1 MNDAT
6 VRFGYDGLAL
16 NAGLADS
23 EQRIKRF
30 GATAESQFRRTTAAS
45 EQMGRA
51 MNKKPGMWNLGN
63 VSMQLQDVAV
73 QMQSGTKASVIF
85 AQQGSQLLSAFGPMG
100 MIAGLAAA
108 VGGALYSAKQ
118 AGDEAFKALQT
129 ESENFGKSLRIM
141 SVGSITDM
149 INGMETMSMRAEAL
163 KTDVKNMSEPGMW
176 NRVANIFSKSTFDPN
191 TNKWTTK
198 REEEIALKQEVA
210 RKNEQ
215 GRLKLID
222 QIIKASDD
230 ELEIQRLK
238 AEGKSEEVAM
248 LEDQIALQRDLA
260 KLEDAPDAVKA
271 KLTENAKL
279 TMELRQQTRELEKQ
293 KQLEEVQKKQAQNR
307 ETISNMR
314 EELGILELQASGR
327 DRLVKKAEREL
338 QQRRRMKELI
348 ATGMDPRSAEDYVRR
363 ETSARDAI
371 EKRRANGG
379 RGPIGGVREKRF
391 MESGIDQF
399 RRNQLKMETSI
410 SDPSLPGYRRGQ
422 SVPQFNAF
430 GIEPTS
436 FQLRG
441 RMMGGMTQPL
451 TERAARVPGAPDL
464 SRAVQ
469 ASRPADVGSKIDH
482 TNAILT
488 RAFL

>member
-6 VRFGYDGLAL
+6 VRFGYDGTAL
-16 NAGLADS
+16 NAGLAQS
-23 EQRIKRF
+23 EQRLRRF
-30 GATAESQFRRTTAAS
+30 GSTAESQFRRTTAAS

-51 MNKKPGMWNLGN
+51 MNKKPGMNGLGG
-63 VSMQLQDVAV
+63 VSMQLQDVMV
-73 QMQSGTKASVIF
+73 QMQMGTKGAIILG
-85 AQQGSQLLSAFGPMG
+85 QQGSQMLSAFGPLG
-100 MIAGLAAA
+100 ALGGLMIALGAGLYTMGENAKTAFKTA
-108 VGGALYSAKQ
+108 QDRSNEFRKSLQLTLAEASVDNISPTLINISREIKATKEEMDKLETKSGMAGALIAEYVLGDKSAADKIRELRKMQAEYDQAYGQAIQSALEDGKKQ
-118 AGDEAFKALQT
+118 
-129 ESENFGKSLRIM
+129 
-141 SVGSITDM
+141 V
-149 INGMETMSMRAEAL
+149 
-163 KTDVKNMSEPGMW
+163 
-176 NRVANIFSKSTFDPN
+176 
-191 TNKWTTK
+191 
-198 REEEIALKQEVA
+198 EIARLRLE
-210 RKNEQ
+210 NET
-215 GRLKLID
+215 
-222 QIIKASDD
+222 ATAD
-230 ELEIQRLK
+230 ELELQLK
-238 AEGKSEEVAM
+238 HSRELARINASNVPEFAKVEMRSLA
-248 LEDQIALQRDLA
+248 DDRAQIAAEKLAKAAADLA
-260 KLEDAPDAVKA
+260 ENKKKELDQRKAGIAASRED
-271 KLTENAKL
+271 
-279 TMELRQQTRELEKQ
+279 
-293 KQLEEVQKKQAQNR
+293 
-307 ETISNMR
+307 
-314 EELGILELQASGR
+314 LGLLELQASGR

-338 QQRRRMKELI
+338 QQRRRMEELI

-379 RGPIGGVREKRF
+379 RGPIGGVREKRM

-399 RRNQLKMETSI
+399 RRNQLKMETFI